1 MDIQRE
7 QAALRAEMKSRIA
20 ELTPVEIRRQSIA
33 ACMRLAQ
40 FGAFIKADTVLVYK
54 AMKGE
59 CDPAL
64 LADIAYGMGKRVAYP
79 RCEGDELGLYIAD
92 EGQFVPGVFGILE
105 PDDSCKRI
113 DVAEVDLAVIPGLAF
128 DEKGGRLGR
137 GKGYY
142 DRLLNGM
149 KAVKAGV
156 CFNEQLIGRVP
167 MDVHDGRMDM
177 IVTEKWD
184 LLLTK

>member
-1 MDIQRE
+1 MDIRSE
-7 QAALRAEMKSRIA
+7 KMALRAEIKKTIA
-20 ELTPVEIRRQSIA
+20 AMSHEEMRRQSIA
-33 ACMRLAQ
+33 VCMRLAQ
-40 FGAFIKADTVLVYK
+40 SSEFINADTVLVYS

-59 CDPAL
+59 CDPRL

-92 EGQFVPGVFGILE
+92 EGRFVPGVFGIPE
-105 PDDSCKRI
+105 PDGSCERI
-113 DVAEVDLAVIPGLAF
+113 DLADVDFAVIPGLAF
-128 DEKGGRLGR
+128 DGKGGRLGR

-142 DRLLNGM
+142 DRLLMGT
-149 KAVKAGV
+149 KAVKVGI
-156 CFNEQLIGRVP
+156 CFNEQLIHRVP

-177 IVTEKWD
+177 VVTEKWD